1 MRHSFNILASLL
13 SLAVACTK
21 PYAEIT
27 EDTLDVS
34 VPSSTKVHLDGL
46 NTCWDKGDE
55 LTVFYKS
62 DIAEKWT
69 FKGNTGDISGTFAH
83 ESIVREENSQLI
95 HAVYPYDAGATL
107 ENGTIQTSIPAEQV
121 YRKNSFGTALLAGYT
136 DMGPLMLNY
145 CSAIVELKY
154 RGPAE
159 ISHIILNGNDSEKI
173 AGKCSVT
180 FDGENTD
187 VSCDGTSAVTL
198 TCNTSLKDS
207 SAESF
212 YFSIAPGTFRKGLT
226 FTVYFK
232 GSGSQKVQVTEDISV
247 SSGHIYTVEAGA
259 SAMPYEQ
266 KIINLL
272 FSDGTTR
279 NSPFTEEISF
289 KYGKEIG
296 PYYYK
301 VGDEKYPFYMLC
313 QNDNGDKNF
322 RITNGGGLY
331 IGGTPGDYIKFPAIK
346 GYRLQDIAVSI
357 HKSASDFYIA
367 QTSTPEQPLTGG
379 RCTGAES
386 GDFRMLYLSDTKE
399 NTSYSM
405 IMMDKVCCFR
415 FITLYYR
422 K

>member
-1 MRHSFNILASLL
+1 MRHSFKTLASLII
-13 SLAVACTK
+13 LAFACTK
-21 PYAEIT
+21 PSADIT
-27 EDTLDVS
+27 EDTIDVS
-34 VPSSTKVHLDGL
+34 VPSSTKVYLDGL
-46 NTCWDKGDE
+46 TTCWDKGDE
-55 LTVFYKS
+55 LTVFHKS
-62 DIAEKWT
+62 EKAERWT
-69 FKGNTGDISGTFAH
+69 FKGNTGDISGTFGH
-83 ESIVREENSQLI
+83 ESIAREENSPLI
-95 HAVYPYDAGATL
+95 HAVYPYDGSATI
-107 ENGTIQTSIPAEQV
+107 ENGTIQTKIPTEQQ
-121 YRKNSFGTALLAGYT
+121 YRKDSFGTALMAGRT
-136 DMGPLMLNY
+136 EFGPMKLNY

-173 AGKCSVT
+173 AGKCRISFNDEKPEVYCN
-180 FDGENTD
+180 G
-187 VSCDGTSAVTL
+187 SSSVTL
-198 TCNTSLKDS
+198 TCNTSLQDTS
-207 SAESF
+207 VGSF
-212 YFSIAPGTFRKGLT
+212 YFSIAPGTYRKGLF

-232 GSGSQKVQVTEDISV
+232 GAGSQKVQVTEEISV

-266 KIINLL
+266 KIINLM

-301 VGDEKYPFYMLC
+301 IGDEKYPFYMLC

-331 IGGTPGDYIKFPAIK
+331 IGGTRGDYIKFPAIK

-367 QTSTPEQPLTGG
+367 PTSSPEQVVTGG
-379 RCTGAES
+379 RCTSAES

-405 IMMDKVCCFR
+405 ITMDKVCCFR